1 MDSIEGEQI
10 FNDAVDIKYLFKSG
24 QTKKLLVI
32 FSGFN
37 FPEATRQLS
46 YNYIS
51 TLSGLNC
58 NKLYI
63 LDDPDPRGSYY
74 IGNIVEKKQEKSV
87 ISLINHYMETLNLDY
102 SDIISCGSSK
112 GGTAA
117 IYFGYKYTFG
127 NIIAGGPQIYINK
140 YLEMFEHTKSTLEFM
155 TGDKSNCEK
164 LDEQILSLLQ
174 PKMETK
180 LQLFSS
186 KSDWQYESH
195 IMPFIEKLNQNELEY
210 ELTMSDY
217 PSHGEIGSYFA
228 QFLKRKLY
236 ALLHGIEDISID
248 ISVQNKLTT
257 LQCNTNTKIVD
268 VTYAF
273 YLIVDGVAVS
283 KKWYSNENHAEFDL
297 IYDKNKSHE
306 LHCFVKDKYG
316 NVHLQ
321 KHNLS
326 KFEIDFI
333 PDFRIEQGNIMCS
346 IATDQNDVEF
356 AYYFQL
362 NDNPIQ
368 KTWYS
373 QSKAN
378 HFKINDEEI
387 SKFKIEYFFREKEK
401 LVAKK
406 QFNFVK
412 HIPESNKNRETKK
425 FDFFIDN
432 NHNIIY
438 KKITNKQNKLSDIID
453 KDGSLEKYRKI
464 ISGQDFPKTI
474 SKYTKKGY
482 SVESDGSYKSEIISG
497 YRLDIISDI
506 IEKYPSL
513 AIAMNVELDKI
524 RLQSI
529 KLITDLTKADANNEL
544 IGDWALHNLIYS
556 PDDDIIYNIDLEGF
570 MTYDPLPEW
579 ANLGKIKDWFD
590 SII

>member
-1 MDSIEGEQI
+1 MNSIEGEQI
-10 FNDAVDIKYLFKSG
+10 FNDAVDIKYLYKSG

-37 FPEATRQLS
+37 SPESTRQLS
-46 YNYIS
+46 YNHIR

-63 LDDPDPRGSYY
+63 LDNPDPRGSYY
-74 IGNIVEKKQEKSV
+74 IGNITEKKQEKSV
-87 ISLINHYMETLNLDY
+87 ISLINHYMKSLNLDY

-117 IYFGYKYTFG
+117 IYFGYKYSFG
-127 NIIAGGPQIYINK
+127 NIIAGGPQIFINQ
-140 YLEMFEHTKSTLEFM
+140 YLEMFDHTKSTLEFM
-155 TGDKSNCEK
+155 IGDKSNCEK
-164 LDEQILSLLQ
+164 LDEQILSLLK
-174 PKMETK
+174 PEMETK

-195 IMPFIEKLNQNELEY
+195 IMPFIEKLNQNKLEY

-228 QFLKRKLY
+228 QFLRRKLY

-248 ISVQNKLTT
+248 ISVQNNLTT

-283 KKWYSNENHAEFDL
+283 KKWYSKENHAEFDL
-297 IYDKNKSHE
+297 IYDKSKSHE
-306 LHCFVKDKYG
+306 LHCFVKDRYS

-326 KFEIDFI
+326 RFEIDFV
-333 PDFRIEQGNIMCS
+333 PDFRIEQGNIICS
-346 IATDQNDVEF
+346 IDTNQDNVEF

-373 QSKAN
+373 QSKEN

-406 QFNFVK
+406 QFNFIK
-412 HIPESNKNRETKK
+412 YIPESNKNRETKK
-425 FDFFIDN
+425 FDFFIDKN
-432 NHNIIY
+432 NNIIY
-438 KKITNKQNKLSDIID
+438 KKITNKQNKLSDIIH
-453 KDGSLEKYRKI
+453 KDGSIEKYRKI
-464 ISGQDFPKTI
+464 ISGQDLPKII
-474 SKYTKKGY
+474 SRYTTKGY

-497 YRLDIISDI
+497 YRLDVVSEI
-506 IEKYPSL
+506 IEKYPSMVQ
-513 AIAMNVELDKI
+513 AMNFDFDRIKV
-524 RLQSI
+524 QAN
-529 KLITDLTKADANNEL
+529 KLIADLSKADSNGKL

-556 PDDDIIYNIDLEGF
+556 PIDDCIYNIDLEGF
-570 MTYDPLPEW
+570 MTYNPIPEW
-579 ANLGKIKDWFD
+579 ANLDKIKQWFNN
-590 SII
+590 IM

>member
-10 FNDAVDIKYLFKSG
+10 FNDAVDIKYLFKPG

-37 FPEATRQLS
+37 SPEATRQLS
-46 YNYIS
+46 YNYIR

-74 IGNIVEKKQEKSV
+74 IGNITEKKQEKSV
-87 ISLINHYMETLNLDY
+87 ISLINHYMNTLNLDY

-117 IYFGYKYTFG
+117 IYFGYKYSFG

-140 YLEMFEHTKSTLEFM
+140 YLEMFDHTKSTLEFM
-155 TGDKSNCEK
+155 IGDKSNSEK
-164 LDEQILSLLQ
+164 LDDQILSLLN

-195 IMPFIEKLNQNELEY
+195 IMPFIEKLNQNKLEY

-248 ISVQNKLTT
+248 ISVQNKLTS

-297 IYDKNKSHE
+297 IYDKNKSHG

-316 NVHLQ
+316 NVHLE
-321 KHNLS
+321 KYNLS
-326 KFEIDFI
+326 RFEIDFI
-333 PDFRIEQGNIMCS
+333 PDFRIEQGNIICS
-346 IATDQNDVEF
+346 IETDQNDVEF

-373 QSKAN
+373 QSKEN

-406 QFNFVK
+406 HFNFIK

-432 NHNIIY
+432 YHNIIY
-438 KKITNKQNKLSDIID
+438 KKITNKKNKLSNIID
-453 KDGSLEKYRKI
+453 IHGSLEKYREI
-464 ISGQDFPKTI
+464 ISGQELPKTI
-474 SKYTKKGY
+474 LKYTKKGY

-497 YRLDIISDI
+497 YRLDIISEI
-506 IEKYPSL
+506 IEKYPS
-513 AIAMNVELDKI
+513 IVRAMKI
-524 RLQSI
+524 DFDNIKRQVN
-529 KLITDLTKADANNEL
+529 KLIADLTIADSNGKL

-556 PDDDIIYNIDLEGF
+556 PSDDRIYNIDLEGF
-570 MTYDPLPEW
+570 MTYNPIPEW
-579 ANLGKIKDWFD
+579 ANLNKIKLWLNQ
-590 SII
+590 II

>member
-10 FNDAVDIKYLFKSG
+10 FNDAVDIKYLFKPG

-37 FPEATRQLS
+37 SPEATRQLS

-74 IGNIVEKKQEKSV
+74 IGNITEKKQEKSV
-87 ISLINHYMETLNLDY
+87 ISLINHYMNTLNLAY

-117 IYFGYKYTFG
+117 IYFGYKFSFG

-140 YLEMFEHTKSTLEFM
+140 YLEMFDHTKSTLEFM
-155 TGDKSNCEK
+155 IGDKSNSEK
-164 LDEQILSLLQ
+164 LDEQILSLLN

-195 IMPFIEKLNQNELEY
+195 IMPFIEKLNQNKLQY

-217 PSHGEIGSYFA
+217 PSHAEIGSYFA

-248 ISVQNKLTT
+248 ISVQNKLTS

-273 YLIVDGVAVS
+273 YLIVDEVAVS

-316 NVHLQ
+316 NIHLQ

-326 KFEIDFI
+326 RFEIDFI
-333 PDFRIEQGNIMCS
+333 PDFRIEQGNIICS
-346 IATDQNDVEF
+346 IETDQNDVEF

-373 QSKAN
+373 QSKEN

-406 QFNFVK
+406 QFNFIK
-412 HIPESNKNRETKK
+412 HKPESNKNRETKK

-438 KKITNKQNKLSDIID
+438 KKIINEQNKLSDIID
-453 KDGSLEKYRKI
+453 KDGSLEKYRQI
-464 ISGQDFPKTI
+464 ISGQDLPKTI

-506 IEKYPSL
+506 IGKYPS
-513 AIAMNVELDKI
+513 MVQPMKI
-524 RLQSI
+524 DFDNIKTQVK
-529 KLITDLTKADANNEL
+529 KLIADLTIADSNGKL

-556 PDDDIIYNIDLEGF
+556 PSDNRIYNIDLEGF
-570 MTYDPLPEW
+570 MTYNPIPEW
-579 ANLGKIKDWFD
+579 ANLNKIKLWLNQ
-590 SII
+590 II

>member
-1 MDSIEGEQI
+1 MNSIEGEQI

-37 FPEATRQLS
+37 SPESTRQLS
-46 YNYIS
+46 YNYIP

-63 LDDPDPRGSYY
+63 LDNPVPRGSYY
-74 IGNIVEKKQEKSV
+74 IGNITEKKQEKSV
-87 ISLINHYMETLNLDY
+87 ISLINHYMKSLNLDY

-117 IYFGYKYTFG
+117 IYFGYKYSFG

-140 YLEMFEHTKSTLEFM
+140 YLEMFDHTKSTLKFM
-155 TGDKSNCEK
+155 IGDKSNSEK
-164 LDEQILSLLQ
+164 LDEQILSLLN

-195 IMPFIEKLNQNELEY
+195 IMPFIEKLNQNKLQY

-236 ALLHGIEDISID
+236 ALLHGIGDTSID
-248 ISVQNKLTT
+248 ISVQNKLTS

-297 IYDKNKSHE
+297 TYDKSKSHE
-306 LHCFVKDKYG
+306 LHCFVKDKYA
-316 NVHLQ
+316 NVHLE
-321 KHNLS
+321 KYNLS
-326 KFEIDFI
+326 RFEIDFI

-346 IATDQNDVEF
+346 IETNQNDVEF

-373 QSKAN
+373 ESKEN

-387 SKFKIEYFFREKEK
+387 SKFKLEYFFREKEK

-412 HIPESNKNRETKK
+412 YIPESNKNRETKK
-425 FDFFIDN
+425 FDFFIDKN
-432 NHNIIY
+432 NNIIY
-438 KKITNKQNKLSDIID
+438 KKITNKQNKLSDIIH
-453 KDGSLEKYRKI
+453 KDGSIEKYRKI
-464 ISGQDFPKTI
+464 ISGQDLPKLI
-474 SKYTKKGY
+474 SKYTTKGY

-497 YRLDIISDI
+497 YRLDIVSEI

-529 KLITDLTKADANNEL
+529 KLIIDLTKADANNEL